1 MVCAPVF
8 IFVSVDH
15 GAQRFREVCP
25 CQHPTVFR
33 ESVVT
38 VVVVVLG
45 IAVVLLVA
53 LLSAVG
59 AGTLARL
66 DGATWPAAFNRAATS
81 FGTVLI
87 LAAAV
92 TGALAPFLT

>member
-1 MVCAPVF
+1 M
-8 IFVSVDH
+8 
-15 GAQRFREVCP
+15 
-25 CQHPTVFR
+25 
-33 ESVVT
+33 T

-45 IAVVLLVA
+45 VAVVLLVA

-66 DGATWPAAFNRAATS
+66 DGATWPAVFTRAATS
-81 FGTVLI
+81 FGTALI
-87 LAAAV
+87 LAATV